1 MAQFM
6 PFSLPYT
13 GHIMTFILGLTGG
26 IGSGKS
32 AASQWFETQGI
43 CVVDAD
49 IVARE
54 VVAAG
59 QPALKQIQDCFG
71 DWVLLDNGE
80 LDRRALREHIFK
92 VPSARQQLEHITHPA
107 IRESIIQ
114 QLANAHSDYA
124 ILVSPLLF
132 ETNQHQLTHRNLLID
147 ASVELQ
153 TQRASQRDGQD
164 AAQIKKII
172 AAQMSREIKQQH
184 ADDIVQNDGQLEY
197 LYAQLEPLHKQYLN
211 IAAEKKQSL

>member
-1 MAQFM
+1 
-6 PFSLPYT
+6 
-13 GHIMTFILGLTGG
+13 MTFILGLTGG

-54 VVAAG
+54 VVTAG
-59 QPALKQIQDCFG
+59 QPALKQIQHCFG

-80 LDRRALREHIFK
+80 LNRRALREHIFK
-92 VPSARQQLEHITHPA
+92 EPSARQQLEQITHPA

-114 QLANAHSDYA
+114 QLSNAQSDYV

-132 ETNQHQLTHRNLLID
+132 ETNQHELTQRNLLID

-153 TQRASQRDGQD
+153 IHRASQRDGQNTE
-164 AAQIKKII
+164 QIEKII
-172 AAQMSREIKQQH
+172 AAQMSRELKQKY
-184 ADDIVQNDGQLEY
+184 ADDIVQNDGDLNR
-197 LYAQLEPLHKQYLN
+197 LYAQLQPLHEQYLK
-211 IAAEKKQSL
+211 IALEKKQSI